1 MFKAFKNKMKC
12 FHYFKDKSRSRSQRS
27 APILKDETNSRVSE
41 EVSGKDRVTKSSG
54 SANSPR
60 GILELYE
67 EKAGKLRV
75 FTYAELRQATND
87 FTRLRKIGEGGFG
100 CVYKGSIK
108 PVDGNGDPIAVA
120 VKKLN
125 RDGFQGHKQWVAEVQ
140 FLGVVDHP
148 NLVKLI
154 GYCAI
159 DGERGIQ
166 RLLVYEFMPNK
177 SLEDH
182 LFRNSHETLPWQR
195 RLQIMLGAAQGL
207 AYLHEEL
214 EAQVIFRDF
223 KTSNILLDEDFNPK
237 LSDFGLAREGPTEG
251 NTHVSTA
258 VMGTHG
264 YAAPDYIETGHLTAK
279 SDVWSFGIVLYE
291 ILTGRKSLEK
301 NRPKEDQRLLD
312 WVRRYPINSKK
323 FGLIIDPR
331 LEGQYSLTAARKIA
345 KLADSCL
352 LKSAKDRP
360 KMSQVVES
368 LKQILEESTEGS
380 PSNKKFE
387 RDEDESDELTE
398 KSKSKEA
405 SESSKR
411 RLAQLAKLSE
421 HVGGVSKKGFMIM
434 HRAKVS

>member
-1 MFKAFKNKMKC
+1 MKC
-12 FHYFKDKSRSRSQRS
+12 FHYFKDKTRSRSQRS
-27 APILKDETNSRVSE
+27 APILKDETNFGISE
-41 EVSGKDRVTKSSG
+41 DVLGRDRVTQSTG

-60 GILELYE
+60 GIMELYE
-67 EKAGKLRV
+67 EKAGKLRA
-75 FTYAELRQATND
+75 FTYAELKQATND

-100 CVYKGSIK
+100 CVFKGSIK
-108 PVDGNGDPIAVA
+108 PLDGNNGDPIVVA

-154 GYCAI
+154 GYCAM

-182 LFRNSHETLPWQR
+182 LFTNSPQPLPWQT
-195 RLQIMLGAAQGL
+195 RLEIMLGAAQGL

-223 KTSNILLDEDFNPK
+223 KTSNILLDENFNPK

-291 ILTGRKSLEK
+291 ILTGRRSVERK
-301 NRPKEDQRLLD
+301 RPKEDQKLLD
-312 WVRRYPINSKK
+312 WVRRYPIDGKK
-323 FGLIIDPR
+323 FGIIIDPR
-331 LEGQYSLTAARKIA
+331 LGDRYSLTAARKIA

-368 LKQILEESTEGS
+368 LKQILQVSTEGLES
-380 PSNKKFE
+380 PSSKSFE
-387 RDEDESDELTE
+387 MVDDEPGELTE
-398 KSKSKEA
+398 KTKTNDG